1 MGLATTT
8 ALVLAWWIQVPE
20 FSAPVIAFFGLLP
33 GNVCTWRN
41 LGPRLL
47 RTAIG
52 ALISIVVAGVMLP
65 LPWLQLPV
73 FFGGAALIAYFTPVT
88 RGGLELLA
96 WCYPFITAFWV
107 GVFEPADMPT
117 AVGTIC
123 FGYAIGLVT
132 ATVFSRLLSPD
143 DPAATLADALADGF
157 ALARRRLREVTA
169 RYTEARL
176 EAVPGEPPVS
186 TRFARHMQLLERV
199 RQDGRLGADDLSFLT
214 LAIVVVDRALMLTD
228 TMDALARRPVG
239 RAYRRALA
247 PQLAALAA
255 DLDAGLQ
262 SFERAARERR
272 PDVVIASGSEDAGWP
287 DYRGAIATVHARQD
301 ALRHTGALAS
311 VDVAEDANT
320 EAFVTALCDLA
331 DSLHASPAELREHV
345 VTGVSPASAGLPHL
359 DPRAARY
366 AGAVGLGVTV
376 GFVIGLYADTP
387 ALFNILFHPLF
398 LAVSSYGATIRRA
411 GTRLAGT
418 LVGCAVAVGA
428 TIAVMPNIVQLPAL
442 ALVLLA
448 VTVPAAYL
456 ALGGPRFS
464 YVGVQIVVAFAIVGL
479 AGEPLTDIHLA
490 LWRVYGTLLG
500 TVALFVALRL
510 VGPDYAGGQ
519 LVDRLAR
526 VVRELLEILPRLGGV
541 LPTPAEVAAVR
552 RKIVTALPV
561 ILTLADEAGAEV
573 ATGGVDP
580 HAAITAGGRAVRIA
594 YRLAAIC
601 GGRSA
606 HAWPHLPEAI
616 QAAVADVEAAVR
628 SSLDVALGM
637 LEARHTM
644 ARPGTRR
651 DREASAAAAAVMA
664 RPRPDLPGALS
675 ALQRAADAARFTEL
689 ARWPPAA
696 RGAFVAQIEH
706 WRRIVELLPSL
717 DAALERMVL
726 SPGAEPGHADPSV
739 FGPDRRRVGPTDA
752 VAGC

>member
-52 ALISIVVAGVMLP
+52 ALISIVVAGVLLP

-169 RYTEARL
+169 RYTAERF
-176 EAVPGEPPVS
+176 EVIPGEPPVS
-186 TRFARHMQLLERV
+186 TRFARDMQLLERV
-199 RQDGRLGADDLSFLT
+199 RQDGRLGADVPFLA
-214 LAIVVVDRALMLTD
+214 LAIVVVDRALALTD
-228 TMDALARRPVG
+228 TMDALARHPVG

-247 PQLAALAA
+247 PQLTALAA

-272 PDVVIASGSEDAGWP
+272 LNVVIASGPAGAGWP
-287 DYRGAIATVHARQD
+287 DYSAAIATVHARQD
-301 ALRHTGALAS
+301 ALRQTDALAS

-320 EAFVTALCDLA
+320 EAFVAALGELA
-331 DSLHASPAELREHV
+331 DSLHSSPAELRARV
-345 VTGVSPASAGLPHL
+345 VPGVSPAGVGLLPL

-376 GFVIGLYADTP
+376 GFVIGLYADRP
-387 ALFNILFHPLF
+387 ELFNILFHPLF

-418 LVGCAVAVGA
+418 LVGCALAVGT
-428 TIAVMPNIVQLPAL
+428 TIAVMPNIVELPAL

-448 VTVPAAYL
+448 VAVPASYL
-456 ALGGPRFS
+456 VLGGPRFS

-490 LWRVYGTLLG
+490 LWRVWGTLLG
-500 TVALFVALRL
+500 TVALFVAFRL

-519 LVDRLAR
+519 LIDRFAH

-552 RKIVTALPV
+552 QKIVTALPV
-561 ILTLADEAGAEV
+561 ILNLADEAGAEV
-573 ATGGVDP
+573 ATGGVDT

-606 HAWPHLPEAI
+606 HSWPQLPGAI

-628 SSLDVALGM
+628 AWLDVALGM

-644 ARPGTRR
+644 ARPGTHR
-651 DREASAAAAAVMA
+651 DREASAAAAAVIA
-664 RPRPDLPGALS
+664 RPRPDLSGALS
-675 ALQRAADAARFTEL
+675 ALQRAADASRLTEL

-717 DAALERMVL
+717 DASLERMVL
-726 SPGAEPGHADPSV
+726 PLGAEPGHADPRV
-739 FGPDRRRVGPTDA
+739 FGPDQRRVGSPDA
-752 VAGC
+752 MAGS